1 MYTIILQYWYKRLLC
16 FLVLLLDS
24 LEVIALLDIQSRGS
38 VLLLCQQQLDELSL
52 GVGRNT
58 HKRTLAW
65 DAATVCLYIYIYT
78 YLDWKTAPEH

>member
-38 VLLLCQQQLDELSL
+38 VLLLCQQKLDEISL
-52 GVGRNT
+52 GGGMNT
-58 HKRTLAW
+58 HQGRLAW
-65 DAATVCLYIYIYT
+65 DAETVCLYNYIHL
-78 YLDWKTAPEH
+78 YLDWKTVLEH